1 MQDQQPAAIRQRVY
15 SIALDCDVTELMID
29 KPSREFV
36 MIAGDIDDIGAV
48 TGLLQDFL
56 HNIVVRLRPIP
67 RTLQSPSINNIAD
80 QE

>member
-1 MQDQQPAAIRQRVY
+1 
-15 SIALDCDVTELMID
+15 MID

-48 TGLLQDFL
+48 TGLLQNFL